1 MTVHRLAGN
10 AGFSLVELLVTAA
23 VAGVVGM
30 AALTVYTSST
40 RTTTAQ
46 TDLTQVQQSVRAA
59 MDRLAQHTRSAG
71 YGLPER
77 ETFSLTFVEGAVT
90 NTFTRAVTIT
100 NSATGPDTLALVGGG
115 RDAGE
120 LKAYQADTC
129 NEAGKSCLSLV
140 SNAEFKK
147 ADGTFNP
154 LRKYITLGGAAF
166 LEVSGVTG
174 TNIITLTEPLASL
187 PDAFFNITPRPSV
200 FILQALRYSI
210 ATDLTGCSV
219 LLPCLAVQDFTVSYD
234 RQVLAQGIEDLQIGI
249 FTTPAAGGSA
259 TFSNNAS
266 SSSPDITALRIN
278 LLGKAQSP
286 DQNAG
291 FTRPALEDHP
301 AASTPDQYRRRALTT
316 VVKIRNPR
324 PDS

>member
-1 MTVHRLAGN
+1 MTTHRLAGN
-10 AGFSLVELLVTAA
+10 AGFSLVELLVAA
-23 VAGVVGM
+23 AIAGVVGM

-46 TDLTQVQQSVRAA
+46 TDLTQVQQNVRAS
-59 MDRLAQHTRSAG
+59 MDRLTQHVRSAG
-71 YGLPER
+71 FGLPER
-77 ETFSLTFVEGAVT
+77 ESISLTFDGVSY
-90 NTFTRAVTIT
+90 TRAVTVT
-100 NSATGPDTLALVGGG
+100 NSNTGPDSLTLLGIGY
-115 RDAGE
+115 DAGE
-120 LKAYQADTC
+120 LKDFESDSC
-129 NEAGKSCLSLV
+129 NKAGEDCLSL
-140 SNAEFKK
+140 STTDSLLANA
-147 ADGTFNP
+147 
-154 LRKYITLGGAAF
+154 LYISVGGASYKEVA
-166 LEVSGVTG
+166 LVSG
-174 TNIITLTEPLASL
+174 NIVTLTEPLDL
-187 PDAFFNITPRPSV
+187 PDDFFKITPRPSIY
-200 FILQALRYSI
+200 ILQALRYTI
-210 ATDLTGCSV
+210 ETDTSLDGCSV
-219 LLPCLAVQDFTVSYD
+219 LHPCLVVQDLSGLTGGGD
-234 RQVLAQGIEDLQIGI
+234 RQVLAHGIEDMQIGV

-259 TFSNNAS
+259 TFGNTAS